1 MLMSRKLSAAW
12 PAVLRIWCL
21 GLGLASCTAPPPPE
35 PVATATAPAV
45 KLQALLQQA
54 EAKGYDEGLAAGKRI
69 QARKD
74 RALAAKPQAPPPPAA
89 PAMAEATPPPAPP
102 VPAAPAAEPPPPD
115 GFSPQGPAV
124 PLMSPNAG
132 GI

>member
-1 MLMSRKLSAAW
+1 MSRKLRAAW
-12 PAVLRIWCL
+12 PAVLRSWCL
-21 GLGLASCTAPPPPE
+21 GLGLASCTAPPE
-35 PVATATAPAV
+35 PVATAPAV
-45 KLQALLQQA
+45 NLQALLQQA

-74 RALAAKPQAPPPPAA
+74 HALAAKPEAPPPPA

-102 VPAAPAAEPPPPD
+102 APAVPAAEPPPPD